1 MQFSTLMVVLCSPWL
16 HFILPDS
23 DSKSEP
29 RYLDKFSLQFGG
41 GSDSIDRSY
50 KPKRQT
56 SDDPE
61 VDSILSELL
70 LREPSERRTFPGSN
84 FVVKGAQN
92 INDDLHQI
100 LSDILDGVDDD
111 DDDFNRDNS
120 FTRGQLNDDEQR
132 LLSSLRELDAESVR
146 KPVRFGGFQK
156 NPDFSD
162 DFAVK
167 GLRDLGERDDDG
179 ANGPTLANRGR
190 FDSSG
195 QATRGGRQ
203 DISREG
209 RGGERRILSSFS
221 SFPGET
227 VNPDGSIERCENT
240 GFETRTRTEC
250 NNVPETVCEVV
261 DRVKYRTEIVPQ
273 CRLVLVSN

>member
-1 MQFSTLMVVLCSPWL
+1 MHFSTLTVVFCSTLW
-16 HFILPDS
+16 HFILTDS

-41 GSDSIDRSY
+41 GSDSIKRSY

-56 SDDPE
+56 TDDPE

-70 LREPSERRTFPGSN
+70 LREQSERRTFPGSN

-111 DDDFNRDNS
+111 DDDFTVDNS
-120 FTRGQLNDDEQR
+120 FIRGQLNDDEQR
-132 LLSSLRELDAESVR
+132 ILSSLRELDEESVR

-156 NPDFSD
+156 NPNFSD

-167 GLRDLGERDDDG
+167 GLRNRDRDDGNDG
-179 ANGPTLANRGR
+179 ASGPTLANRGR

-195 QATRGGRQ
+195 QSNRGGRQ
-203 DISREG
+203 GIGREG
-209 RGGERRILSSFS
+209 RGVI
-221 SFPGET
+221 
-227 VNPDGSIERCENT
+227 I
-240 GFETRTRTEC
+240 
-250 NNVPETVCEVV
+250 
-261 DRVKYRTEIVPQ
+261 
-273 CRLVLVSN
+273 

>member
-1 MQFSTLMVVLCSPWL
+1 MQFLIVTVLFCFTLC
-16 HFILPDS
+16 HFTLTDS

-41 GSDSIDRSY
+41 GSDSIKRSY

-56 SDDPE
+56 NDDPE

-70 LREPSERRTFPGSN
+70 LREQSERRTFPGSN

-111 DDDFNRDNS
+111 DNDFNVDNS
-120 FTRGQLNDDEQR
+120 FIRGGHLTDDEQR
-132 LLSSLRELDAESVR
+132 ILGSLRELDEESVR

-167 GLRDLGERDDDG
+167 GLRNLGDRDDGDDG
-179 ANGPTLANRGR
+179 VRGPNLANRGR

-195 QATRGGRQ
+195 QSNRGGRQ
-203 DISREG
+203 GISR
-209 RGGERRILSSFS
+209 RGEVQFWFYYLNIFRGDCQSRRFHR
-221 SFPGET
+221 EM
-227 VNPDGSIERCENT
+227 
-240 GFETRTRTEC
+240 
-250 NNVPETVCEVV
+250 
-261 DRVKYRTEIVPQ
+261 
-273 CRLVLVSN
+273 